1 MGKRICIA
9 FIIGTFCIGSVSAQ
23 GIGVGPILGY
33 QKASDADDG
42 RLMFGAALR
51 LKLSPGL
58 GVEGS
63 INYRQEKYADGLLTV
78 KSWPV
83 MASALLYPLPNVY
96 GALGAGWYNTTF
108 QYDRDQLPMLGNKTK
123 QEFGWHLGGGLEL
136 PFSSTSKITGD
147 IRYVFIDYD
156 IEELVEFNGVQN
168 NFYVITV
175 GLLIGI

>member
-1 MGKRICIA
+1 MMGRI
-9 FIIGTFCIGSVSAQ
+9 IIVMVIGIFGSGILSAQ
-23 GIGVGPILGY
+23 GVSIGPVLGY

-42 RLMFGAALR
+42 RLMYGAALR
-51 LKLSPGL
+51 MKVSPGL
-58 GVEGS
+58 GLEGS
-63 INYRQEKYADGLLTV
+63 IIYRQEKYADGLVTV

-83 MASALLYPLPNVY
+83 MASVLLYPFTSVY
-96 GALGAGWYNTTF
+96 GTFGGGWYNTTF
-108 QYDRDQLPMLGNKTK
+108 EFDREQLPMLNNKTN

-136 PFSSTSKITGD
+136 PFSSTSRIFGD

-156 IEELVEFNGVQN
+156 IEELVEINGIQN

>member
-1 MGKRICIA
+1 MNTRICILLVVVVLSTG
-9 FIIGTFCIGSVSAQ
+9 ILSAQ
-23 GIGVGPILGY
+23 GIGVGPVIGY
-33 QKASDADDG
+33 QKASDADEG
-42 RLMFGAALR
+42 RLMYGAALR

-58 GVEGS
+58 GLEGS

-96 GALGAGWYNTTF
+96 GVLGGGWYNTTYEF
-108 QYDRDQLPMLGNKTK
+108 DQNQLPMLNNKTK
-123 QEFGWHLGGGLEL
+123 QEFGWHMGGGVEF
-136 PFSSTSKITGD
+136 PFSTTSKIIGD

-156 IEELVEFNGVQN
+156 IEELVQINGVQN

>member
-1 MGKRICIA
+1 MNTRICILLVVTVL
-9 FIIGTFCIGSVSAQ
+9 GTGILSAQ
-23 GIGVGPILGY
+23 EIGVGPVVGY

-42 RLMFGAALR
+42 RLMYGAALR

-58 GVEGS
+58 GLEGS

-96 GALGAGWYNTTF
+96 GILGGGWYNTTF
-108 QYDRDQLPMLGNKTK
+108 EFDQNQLSVLNNRTK

-136 PFSSTSKITGD
+136 PFSTTSKIIGD

-156 IEELVEFNGVQN
+156 LEELVQINGVQN